1 MPLLPFLTAAAD
13 LYKRLEQRG
22 KLALNERNVCV
33 QRAGVAR
40 DASGGRSRCAFL
52 LHGLCLAV
60 CHNE

>member
-22 KLALNERNVCV
+22 EPALNERNVCV
-33 QRAGVAR
+33 QRAGAAR
-40 DASGGRSRCAFL
+40 DARGGRGRCAFP

-60 CHNE
+60 YHNE